1 MAERRMISKRIADSD
16 AFLDMPLSAQ
26 ALYFHLCMRAD
37 DDGFVNGARRIQ
49 RMVGAAEDDA
59 RLLVAKGFLIVF
71 PSGVVVIKHW
81 KLHNYIPK
89 DRHKPTAYQEE
100 LATLNVKKNGAY
112 TMKTAEELAAA
123 PAPALPDPEEAEAE
137 NQQEEPAAAPE
148 VPEEV
153 PGEVCEE
160 PEIGLYTACIQDV
173 YSAYTQDRLGKDRLG
188 QDRIGEEEDARAR
201 ATSPASFA
209 LTNDAEYRPAADQI
223 AKWAEAFPDLDV
235 ERELLQAAQKNNA
248 KPPNQRKNVLN
259 VDLYIVNWLIN
270 ADGRRRKAAAPPGA
284 NTRSGGF
291 LGAPEREA
299 VQPDALMAELAGRNG
314 NLI

>member
-59 RLLVAKGFLIVF
+59 RLLITKGFLIMF

-100 LATLNVKKNGAY
+100 LATLNVKNNGAY
-112 TMKTAEELAAA
+112 TLKTAEELAAG
-123 PAPALPDPEEAEAE
+123 PAPALPDPDEVETE
-137 NQQEEPAAAPE
+137 NRK
-148 VPEEV
+148 
-153 PGEVCEE
+153 EE
-160 PEIGLYTACIQDV
+160 PENGPEEAPEECGDGLYTVCIQNVDGV
-173 YSAYTQDRLGKDRLG
+173 YTQDRLGKVRLG
-188 QDRIGEEEDARAR
+188 EDRIGEEEDARAR

-209 LTNDAEYRPAADQI
+209 LANNAEYRPADDQI
-223 AKWAEAFPDLDV
+223 AKWVEAFPGLDV
-235 ERELLQAAQKNNA
+235 ERELMQAAQKNNA

-270 ADGRRRKAAAPPGA
+270 ADGRRKKAAAPPGA
-284 NTRSGGF
+284 NTRSAGF

-299 VQPDALMAELAGRNG
+299 IHPDALIAELAGRNG

>member
-59 RLLVAKGFLIVF
+59 RLLIAKGFLISF

-112 TMKTAEELAAA
+112 TLKTAEELAAG
-123 PAPALPDPEEAEAE
+123 PAPALPDPEEVETE
-137 NQQEEPAAAPE
+137 DRQEETENGPEEAPE
-148 VPEEV
+148 EC
-153 PGEVCEE
+153 GD
-160 PEIGLYTACIQDV
+160 GLYTVCIQNVDG
-173 YSAYTQDRLGKDRLG
+173 AYTQDRLGKDRLG
-188 QDRIGEEEDARAR
+188 EDRIGEEEDARAR

-209 LTNDAEYRPAADQI
+209 LANDAEYRPAADQV
-223 AKWAEAFPDLDV
+223 AEWVEAFPDLDV

-270 ADGRRRKAAAPPGA
+270 ADGRRKKAEAPPETKAGSGS
-284 NTRSGGF
+284 RRGGF
-291 LGAPEREA
+291 LGVPERDPLDSA
-299 VQPDALMAELAGRNG
+299 ALMVELAGRNG

>member
-59 RLLVAKGFLIVF
+59 RLLITKGFLIMF

-100 LATLNVKKNGAY
+100 FATLNVKKNGAY
-112 TMKTAEELAAA
+112 TLKTAEELAAG
-123 PAPALPDPEEAEAE
+123 PAPALPDPDEVETE
-137 NQQEEPAAAPE
+137 NRQEEPENGPEEAPE
-148 VPEEV
+148 EC
-153 PGEVCEE
+153 GD
-160 PEIGLYTACIQDV
+160 GLYTVCIQNVDGV
-173 YSAYTQDRLGKDRLG
+173 YTQDRLGKVRLG
-188 QDRIGEEEDARAR
+188 EDRIGEEEDARAR

-209 LTNDAEYRPAADQI
+209 LANDAEYRPAADQV
-223 AKWAEAFPDLDV
+223 AKWVEAFPDLDV
-235 ERELLQAAQKNNA
+235 ERELMQAALKNNA

-259 VDLYIVNWLIN
+259 VELYIVNWLIN
-270 ADGRRRKAAAPPGA
+270 ADGRRKKAEAPPEIKAESGS
-284 NTRSGGF
+284 RQGGF
-291 LGAPEREA
+291 LGVPEREA
-299 VQPDALMAELAGRNG
+299 IHPDALIAELACRNG

>member
-59 RLLVAKGFLIVF
+59 RLLIAKGFLIMF

-123 PAPALPDPEEAEAE
+123 PAPALPDPEEVETE
-137 NQQEEPAAAPE
+137 GRQEEPENGPEEAPE
-148 VPEEV
+148 EC
-153 PGEVCEE
+153 GD
-160 PEIGLYTACIQDV
+160 GLYTVCIQNVDGV
-173 YSAYTQDRLGKDRLG
+173 YTQDRLGKVRLG
-188 QDRIGEEEDARAR
+188 EDRIGEEEDARAR

-209 LTNDAEYRPAADQI
+209 LANDAEYRPAADQV
-223 AKWAEAFPDLDV
+223 AKWVEAFPDLDV

-270 ADGRRRKAAAPPGA
+270 ADGRRKKAEAPPEIKAGSGS
-284 NTRSGGF
+284 RQGGF
-291 LGAPEREA
+291 LGVPERDPLDSA
-299 VQPDALMAELAGRNG
+299 VLMVELAGRNG

>member
-59 RLLVAKGFLIVF
+59 RLLIAKGFLISF

-123 PAPALPDPEEAEAE
+123 PAPALPDPEEVETE
-137 NQQEEPAAAPE
+137 GRQEEPENGPEEAPE
-148 VPEEV
+148 EC
-153 PGEVCEE
+153 GD
-160 PEIGLYTACIQDV
+160 GLYTVCIQNVDGV
-173 YSAYTQDRLGKDRLG
+173 YTQDRLGKVRLG
-188 QDRIGEEEDARAR
+188 EDRIGEEEDARAR

-209 LTNDAEYRPAADQI
+209 LANDAEYRPAADQV
-223 AKWAEAFPDLDV
+223 AKWVEAFPDLDV

-270 ADGRRRKAAAPPGA
+270 ADGRRKKAEAPPGA
-284 NTRSGGF
+284 NARSGGF
-291 LGAPEREA
+291 LGVPERDPLDSA
-299 VQPDALMAELAGRNG
+299 ALMVELAGRNG

>member
-59 RLLVAKGFLIVF
+59 RLLIAKGFLISF

-112 TMKTAEELAAA
+112 TLKTAEELAAG
-123 PAPALPDPEEAEAE
+123 PAPALPDPEE
-137 NQQEEPAAAPE
+137 
-148 VPEEV
+148 
-153 PGEVCEE
+153 EE
-160 PEIGLYTACIQDV
+160 PENGPEEAPEECGDGLYTVCIQNVDGV
-173 YSAYTQDRLGKDRLG
+173 YTQDRLGKDRLG
-188 QDRIGEEEDARAR
+188 EDRIGEEEDARAR

-209 LTNDAEYRPAADQI
+209 LANDAKYRPADDQI
-223 AKWAEAFPDLDV
+223 AKWVEAFPDLDV
-235 ERELLQAAQKNNA
+235 ERELMQAALKNNA

-270 ADGRRRKAAAPPGA
+270 ADGRRKKAEAPPGA
-284 NTRSGGF
+284 NARSGGF
-291 LGAPEREA
+291 LGVPERDPLDSA
-299 VQPDALMAELAGRNG
+299 VLMAELAGRNG

>member
-59 RLLVAKGFLIVF
+59 RLLIAKGFLISF

-112 TMKTAEELAAA
+112 TLKTAEELAAG
-123 PAPALPDPEEAEAE
+123 PAPELPDPEE
-137 NQQEEPAAAPE
+137 
-148 VPEEV
+148 
-153 PGEVCEE
+153 EE
-160 PEIGLYTACIQDV
+160 PENGPEEAPEECGDGLYTACIQNVDGV
-173 YSAYTQDRLGKDRLG
+173 YTQDRLGEDRLG
-188 QDRIGEEEDARAR
+188 EDRIGEEEDARAR

-209 LTNDAEYRPAADQI
+209 LANDAEYRPADDQI
-223 AKWAEAFPDLDV
+223 AKWVEAFPDLDV

-270 ADGRRRKAAAPPGA
+270 ADGRRKKAAAPPDA
-284 NTRSGGF
+284 KTRSGGF
-291 LGAPEREA
+291 LGVPERDPLDSA
-299 VQPDALMAELAGRNG
+299 VLMAELAGRNG